1 MKRSRILSF
10 FKFSSEEFVMFLTK
24 YSPLSEFKD
33 FSSRFNSLLS
43 EFDDR
48 EFSLSG
54 FTPVVNTREGEFAYH
69 VDADL
74 PGVKKKDIKINV
86 KGNVITISGER
97 KEKKEV
103 KEKEYQRVET
113 SFGKFERS
121 FTLPEGADAENI
133 TASSEDGVLEVIIP
147 KLKSEAKKVK
157 KIQVK

>member
-1 MKRSRILSF
+1 
-10 FKFSSEEFVMFLTK
+10 MFLTK

-43 EFDDR
+43 EFDNR
-48 EFSLSG
+48 ESSLSG

-121 FTLPEGADAENI
+121 FTLPEDVDAENI
-133 TASSEDGVLEVIIP
+133 TASSEDGVLEVVIP